1 MDLKKLRELAEA
13 IVKSDTEY
21 GYTQE
26 NIRAYRDMQGYLTGA
41 VLLELVRKAEMI
53 EDLRNLHKNH
63 LTVNPDNTTYSGCRT
78 CNTSWPCEGYKML
91 FPIYAE
97 PLAQW
102 EIDLMRGTND

>member
-13 IVKSDTEY
+13 IVKTDSVY

-26 NIRAYRDMQGYLTGA
+26 STRAYRDMQGYLTGA
-41 VLLELVRKAEMI
+41 MLLELVRKAEMV
-53 EDLRNLHKNH
+53 ENLRETHKCH
-63 LTVNPDNTTYSGCRT
+63 KTVNPDNTVSDSCLT
-78 CNTSWPCEGYKML
+78 CYTSWPCEAFKML

-102 EIDLMRGTND
+102 EIDLMRGTHE